1 MCDGNKYGL
10 NKFCSGKIT
19 TEEYIWQY
27 RDPKGR
33 HCPDEKI
40 NVSLCKRHYE
50 WLYISNENKKREFI
64 QGQDLIEAIGDD
76 LCRDF
81 NNYDYENK
89 VSYIYKFWLNTKT
102 DKIILVNNDNDN
114 DIFDSQLI
122 KQDFETKGIFYYNG
136 KYIID
141 LSPISWE
148 IITFQKQRQPCNQ
161 RYDYKGDNMSSI
173 YRFVNDS
180 EAQDVSKDVS
190 KEYYNLKA
198 FDIEKDSVLDKWIDE
213 RSIFEECVDFIN
225 SNVYLDFDFDKLCY
239 ENEKEKEFIFRNIII
254 LENVLLNTTQESNL
268 ELSMLLEKGIIT
280 LEVLWIIYIKYNHKF
295 HSPNDEKRI
304 TENGILIDLFI
315 KICSKDELNEFLQ
328 IAIEGCRNE
337 ITYRMRDFYDYVNPN
352 LYVVKYLVPKY
363 INNNDIIL
371 SVEKVDK
378 IKTFTPL
385 EFWHSTRNYTWAV
398 YGETEKKYEYNKDET
413 IREYLES
420 LDA

>member
-1 MCDGNKYGL
+1 
-10 NKFCSGKIT
+10 
-19 TEEYIWQY
+19 
-27 RDPKGR
+27 
-33 HCPDEKI
+33 
-40 NVSLCKRHYE
+40 
-50 WLYISNENKKREFI
+50 
-64 QGQDLIEAIGDD
+64 
-76 LCRDF
+76 
-81 NNYDYENK
+81 
-89 VSYIYKFWLNTKT
+89 
-102 DKIILVNNDNDN
+102 
-114 DIFDSQLI
+114 
-122 KQDFETKGIFYYNG
+122 
-136 KYIID
+136 
-141 LSPISWE
+141 
-148 IITFQKQRQPCNQ
+148 
-161 RYDYKGDNMSSI
+161 MSSV

-213 RSIFEECVDFIN
+213 RSIFEECLNFIN

-254 LENVLLNTTQESNL
+254 LENVLLNTTPESNL

-337 ITYRMRDFYDYVNPN
+337 ITYRMRDFYDYVNTN

-363 INNNDIIL
+363 INNKDIIL

-398 YGETEKKYEYNKDET
+398 YGESEKKYEYNKDET